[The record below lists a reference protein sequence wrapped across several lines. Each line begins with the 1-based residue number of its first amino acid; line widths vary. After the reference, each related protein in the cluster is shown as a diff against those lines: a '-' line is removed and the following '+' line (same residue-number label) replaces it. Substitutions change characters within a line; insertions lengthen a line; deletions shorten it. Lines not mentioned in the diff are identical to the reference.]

1 MNFLCPFC
9 DKPTKLTG
17 RVCSN
22 PDCRKSLDVRS
33 VFRRLWVQLGSS
45 FRRATAVCCPACN
58 ATGSIKVGKCLNCGC
73 DFTVAAALAPLLRG
87 PRRVWDRYVT
97 NTTDGTKLVF
107 QRGYFL
113 VSLGVFAGTLVVME
127 DLQTGKWLVSSV
139 LNVIFLTF
147 LLLLFFW
154 LIPRPLLMAAAR
166 CVSALVKLSL
176 VLNYLTLLLLLQLA
190 VSTWLWKAVIL
201 ASQLVISVVSFHLL
215 LAYVWP
221 VWNAMAQS
229 FRQAAEAY
237 EFDPSNPQ
245 GRRAYTDDGR
255 RRRS

>member
-1 MNFLCPFC
+1 LQ
-9 DKPTKLTG
+9 
-17 RVCSN
+17 
-22 PDCRKSLDVRS
+22 S
-33 VFRRLWVQLGSS
+33 VK
-45 FRRATAVCCPACN
+45 RATTVKCPACD
-58 ATGSIKVGKCLNCGC
+58 ATGSIKVGHCTVCGC
-73 DFTVAAALAPLLRG
+73 NFTVAAALAPLLRG
-87 PRRVWDRYVT
+87 PRRLWDRYVT
-97 NTTDGTKLVF
+97 DATDQTKQVW
-107 QRGYFL
+107 QRLHFL
-113 VSLGVFAGTLVVME
+113 ISLAAFVAMLMLLE

-139 LNVIFLTF
+139 LGVIFLTF

-154 LIPRPLLMAAAR
+154 LVPRPLLVAAAR

-201 ASQLVISVVSFHLL
+201 ASQLVISVAAFHLL
-215 LAYVWP
+215 LSYVWP

-229 FRQAAEAY
+229 FRNAAEAY

-255 RRRS
+255 RRRK